1 MLHVY
6 RAERVGVRLETE
18 RLILRRPEIEDMSD
32 LLRLLSDPSFAAAVP
47 EIPRTEGEIRD
58 YLEVER
64 FANEPEPDRC
74 FNLFLERRRDN
85 GVLGLATL
93 VLRKDGQGEI
103 GYALHGD
110 HRGSGYASEAARA
123 FIDYAFTELGLHR
136 IYAETTA
143 DNTASWKVMERL
155 GMRREARFRE
165 MVRGDGRWQDLV
177 IYAVLEYEWPAAVP
191 LDDLPE

>member
-1 MLHVY
+1 MPYVY
-6 RAERVGVRLETE
+6 RAEGVSVRLETE
-18 RLILRRPEIEDMSD
+18 RLILRRPEIEDLAD

-47 EIPRTEGEIRD
+47 EIPGTEGEIRE
-58 YLEVER
+58 YLEIER
-64 FANEPEPDRC
+64 SANEPEPDKC

-110 HRGSGYASEAARA
+110 HRGFGYASEAARA

-143 DNTASWKVMERL
+143 DNTASRKVMERL
-155 GMRREARFRE
+155 GMKREARFRE
-165 MVRGDGRWQDLV
+165 MVREDGRWRDKV
-177 IYAVLEYEWPAAVP
+177 VYAVLEHEWPAVAP
-191 LDDLPE
+191 LDDPPE